1 MKQIKFRGRSLINDK
16 WVCGDSIKHTE
27 NASENGIEVL
37 TYIGERVPNA
47 RKVGAMKWVPVDPS
61 TIGQFTGLKAEDD
74 EELYEGDIVEI
85 CRFDHNG
92 TDHHYSAYVDFYM
105 GEFILCV
112 THRIFYQ
119 MINNELHKT
128 FSKYK
133 EKEAAPCWSLSEMY
147 IGCCYSDGTI
157 GNCEDIKIV
166 GNIHEQSK
174 G

>member
-1 MKQIKFRGRSLINDK
+1 MKRQIKFRAKTTANGHWVYGSLITHGNNLFSIRNSK
-16 WVCGDSIKHTE
+16 SQPWVHPDS
-27 NASENGIEVL
+27 
-37 TYIGERVPNA
+37 
-47 RKVGAMKWVPVDPS
+47 
-61 TIGQFTGLKAEDD
+61 IGQFTGLKAEDD

-92 TDHHYSAYVDFYM
+92 IDHNYRAYVDFYM

-128 FSKYK
+128 VSKYN

-157 GNCEDIKIV
+157 GNCEDIKII
-166 GNIHEQSK
+166 GNIHDNPRMIGTKQSK
-174 G
+174 KS

>member
-1 MKQIKFRGRSLINDK
+1 MKRQIKFRAKTTANGHWVYGSLIDYGNK
-16 WVCGDSIKHTE
+16 TFSIRNSKSEPWVQEDS
-27 NASENGIEVL
+27 
-37 TYIGERVPNA
+37 
-47 RKVGAMKWVPVDPS
+47 
-61 TIGQFTGLKAEDD
+61 IGQFTGLKAEDD

-92 TDHHYSAYVDFYM
+92 IDHNYRAYVDFYM

-128 FSKYK
+128 VSKYN
-133 EKEAAPCWSLSEMY
+133 EKEAAPYWSLSEMY

-157 GNCEDIKIV
+157 GNCEDIKII
-166 GNIHEQSK
+166 GNIHDNPRMIGTKQSK
-174 G
+174 S